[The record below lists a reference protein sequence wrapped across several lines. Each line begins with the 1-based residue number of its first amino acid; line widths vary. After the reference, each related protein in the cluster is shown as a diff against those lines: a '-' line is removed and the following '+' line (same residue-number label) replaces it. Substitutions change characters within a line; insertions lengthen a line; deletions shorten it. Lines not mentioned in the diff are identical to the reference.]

1 MEDKNG
7 IDVLVIGG
15 GLAGLATSIHLAR
28 AGLSVTC
35 VQSDE
40 FRPDLVGESLDW
52 SAPDLLK
59 GIGVPVDMLM
69 QRGIAT
75 SKQHVMLRLLNG
87 SERHYVPAT
96 WLAGSPFNVSLDTIH
111 VDRDALA
118 QIIRDVVERELVQMI
133 SDQVI
138 RVEQKA
144 GRIISVATKHGLQ
157 LHARW
162 FVDASGGTTRLFART
177 FSLPSREYGPGKVAM
192 WDYFSTTGP
201 TVDGTIL
208 YCASPTAKYMDW
220 IWQIPIRNGLLS
232 VGYVSTGETIKQ
244 QRQSGLDV
252 PEIYEARLREFP
264 ALGSL
269 LTAAE
274 QIAPRVTSFRCRVHK
289 KVSGPNWLIVGEAAS
304 MVDPMT
310 SNGATA
316 ALRHAQEAAAL
327 LIRSR
332 NASRL
337 PRMAAAAYAWRVND
351 VSAFFNSLIENIVYE
366 ASIRARVGGA
376 GRWGHVHHTCVA
388 YESVLLSDTAEGGH
402 HDCLFRHGAGLPALH
417 RGNFFAFLP
426 FRRGDS
432 CARLTSGGEGY
443 PPGELLLPAEPP
455 PVKAIYAFFTDPA

>member
-1 MEDKNG
+1 
-7 IDVLVIGG
+7 
-15 GLAGLATSIHLAR
+15 
-28 AGLSVTC
+28 
-35 VQSDE
+35 
-40 FRPDLVGESLDW
+40 
-52 SAPDLLK
+52 
-59 GIGVPVDMLM
+59 
-69 QRGIAT
+69 
-75 SKQHVMLRLLNG
+75 
-87 SERHYVPAT
+87 
-96 WLAGSPFNVSLDTIH
+96 
-111 VDRDALA
+111 
-118 QIIRDVVERELVQMI
+118 VQMI

-351 VSAFFNSLIENIVYE
+351 VSAFFNSLIEKIVYE
-366 ASIRARVGGA
+366 ASIRARVGALAAGDMYTIPAWLMNLFYSRIRPKGVITTACFGMVLGFLRCTVAIFSRFCRFGA
-376 GRWGHVHHTCVA
+376 ATP
-388 YESVLLSDTAEGGH
+388 VLD
-402 HDCLFRHGAGLPALH
+402 
-417 RGNFFAFLP
+417 
-426 FRRGDS
+426 
-432 CARLTSGGEGY
+432 
-443 PPGELLLPAEPP
+443 
-455 PVKAIYAFFTDPA
+455 

>member
-1 MEDKNG
+1 VEDKNG

-118 QIIRDVVERELVQMI
+118 QIIRDVAERELVQMI

-274 QIAPRVTSFRCRVHK
+274 QIAPRVTS
-289 KVSGPNWLIVGEAAS
+289 SGAA
-304 MVDPMT
+304 
-310 SNGATA
+310 
-316 ALRHAQEAAAL
+316 
-327 LIRSR
+327 
-332 NASRL
+332 
-337 PRMAAAAYAWRVND
+337 
-351 VSAFFNSLIENIVYE
+351 
-366 ASIRARVGGA
+366 
-376 GRWGHVHHTCVA
+376 
-388 YESVLLSDTAEGGH
+388 
-402 HDCLFRHGAGLPALH
+402 
-417 RGNFFAFLP
+417 
-426 FRRGDS
+426 
-432 CARLTSGGEGY
+432 
-443 PPGELLLPAEPP
+443 
-455 PVKAIYAFFTDPA
+455 FTKR